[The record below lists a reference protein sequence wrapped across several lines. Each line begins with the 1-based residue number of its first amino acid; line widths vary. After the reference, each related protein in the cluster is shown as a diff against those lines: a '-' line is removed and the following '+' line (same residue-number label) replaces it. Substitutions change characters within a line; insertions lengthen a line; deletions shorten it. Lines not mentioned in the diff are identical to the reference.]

1 MAAVTLGV
9 AGPGRARQRLLRAL
23 HYGAVVLLIFLLL
36 TPLLAFL
43 FNAFSFRWFYP
54 QLFPNELTMRAWES
68 TFAANSKV
76 PEALLT
82 STILAVGVTL
92 SSVIIGL
99 PAARAL
105 GLYSFRGKRVIEF
118 LIISPTIVP
127 GIAVAMGLN
136 INFIRWGLSGNLL
149 GVGLVH
155 LVPVMPYVV
164 LVLSGVFANYNPEFE
179 QQARL
184 AGRGHA
190 GDILLCHVTG
200 RFPWHCRGEPVRL
213 FDLLEPVHPDFPC
226 GRRAG
231 YYHARAAILDCFR
244 DQQRINRG
252 HVAGLRRA
260 LNPDSDSDGALSLRQ
275 VERLRRIR
283 TDLSRPPAM
292 APSESQRHRCTA
304 TYVMQLLNQCKCMLF
319 YHRGHRVMVKA
330 HRGNCIWHLTLHSI
344 VCRSTFH
351 LTFVAARSHC

>member
-1 MAAVTLGV
+1 MTLGR
-9 AGPGRARQRLLRAL
+9 AQTGRARKRLLRAL
-23 HYGAVVLLIFLLL
+23 HYGAVILLIFLLL

-54 QLFPNELTMRAWES
+54 QLFPNELSMRAWES

-164 LVLSGVFANYNPEFE
+164 LTLSGVFANYNPEFE
-179 QQARL
+179 QQARSL
-184 AGRGHA
+184 GAGTLRTFWYVTLPAVFPGIVVASLFAYLISWSQYILTFLVGA
-190 GDILLCHVTG
+190 GQVITMPVLLFSIASGTNNA
-200 RFPWHCRGEPVRL
+200 L
-213 FDLLEPVHPDFPC
+213 T
-226 GRRAG
+226 
-231 YYHARAAILDCFR
+231 AAM
-244 DQQRINRG
+244 
-252 HVAGLRRA
+252 
-260 LNPDSDSDGALSLRQ
+260 SL
-275 VERLRRIR
+275 VFV
-283 TDLSRPPAM
+283 
-292 APSESQRHRCTA
+292 APSILILILTA
-304 TYVMQLLNQCKCMLF
+304 RYLSGKSSAIGGFGQ
-319 YHRGHRVMVKA
+319 
-330 HRGNCIWHLTLHSI
+330 I
-344 VCRSTFH
+344 
-351 LTFVAARSHC
+351 

>member
-1 MAAVTLGV
+1 MATVTIDAAQSGQ
-9 AGPGRARQRLLRAL
+9 GRQRLLRAL
-23 HYGAVVLLIFLLL
+23 HYGAVILLIFLLL

-54 QLFPNELTMRAWES
+54 QLFPDELSMRAWES

-164 LVLSGVFANYNPEFE
+164 LTLSGVFANYNPEFE
-179 QQARL
+179 QQARSL
-184 AGRGHA
+184 GAGTLRTFW
-190 GDILLCHVTG
+190 HVTLPAV
-200 RFPWHCRGEPVRL
+200 FPGIVVASLFAYLISWSQYILTFLVGAGQVITMPVLL
-213 FDLLEPVHPDFPC
+213 FSIASGTNNALT
-226 GRRAG
+226 
-231 YYHARAAILDCFR
+231 AAM
-244 DQQRINRG
+244 
-252 HVAGLRRA
+252 
-260 LNPDSDSDGALSLRQ
+260 SL
-275 VERLRRIR
+275 VFV
-283 TDLSRPPAM
+283 
-292 APSESQRHRCTA
+292 APSILILVLTA
-304 TYVMQLLNQCKCMLF
+304 RYLSGKSSAIGGFGQ
-319 YHRGHRVMVKA
+319 
-330 HRGNCIWHLTLHSI
+330 I
-344 VCRSTFH
+344 
-351 LTFVAARSHC
+351 

>member
-1 MAAVTLGV
+1 MATMTLQV
-9 AGPGRARQRLLRAL
+9 ADTGKARKRLLRSL
-23 HYGAVVLLIFLLL
+23 HYGAVILLIFLLL

-54 QLFPNELTMRAWES
+54 QLFPDELSMRAWES

-164 LVLSGVFANYNPEFE
+164 LTLSGVFANYNPEFE
-179 QQARL
+179 QQARSLGAGTL
-184 AGRGHA
+184 ATFWYVTLPAVFPGIVVASLFAYLISWSQYILTFLVGA
-190 GDILLCHVTG
+190 GQVITMPVLLFSIASGTNNA
-200 RFPWHCRGEPVRL
+200 L
-213 FDLLEPVHPDFPC
+213 T
-226 GRRAG
+226 
-231 YYHARAAILDCFR
+231 AAM
-244 DQQRINRG
+244 
-252 HVAGLRRA
+252 
-260 LNPDSDSDGALSLRQ
+260 SL
-275 VERLRRIR
+275 VFV
-283 TDLSRPPAM
+283 
-292 APSESQRHRCTA
+292 APSILILILTA
-304 TYVMQLLNQCKCMLF
+304 RYLSGKSSAIGGFGQ
-319 YHRGHRVMVKA
+319 
-330 HRGNCIWHLTLHSI
+330 I
-344 VCRSTFH
+344 
-351 LTFVAARSHC
+351 